1 MNPLVKQNLLISESI
16 KNNPISGKDA
26 KTIVM
31 LKGDSEN
38 QAKKGSVLKED
49 VAKKY
54 SSYFQSI
61 LHHNNGYFAQ
71 VNQIIVTYFYGVF
84 FSS

>member
-1 MNPLVKQNLLISESI
+1 MNLLVKQQLKLSDIIQKSI
-16 KNNPISGKDA
+16 QGKDA
-26 KTIVM
+26 KTIVI

-38 QAKKGSVLKED
+38 QVKKGSVLKED
-49 VAKKY
+49 VARKY
-54 SSYFQSI
+54 ASYFQSI

-71 VNQIIVTYFYGVF
+71 VSLLILKYLYEVF

>member
-1 MNPLVKQNLLISESI
+1 MRSW

-26 KTIVM
+26 KTIVI

-49 VAKKY
+49 VARKY
-54 SSYFQSI
+54 SAYLQSI

-71 VNQIIVTYFYGVF
+71 VNKIVRKYF
-84 FSS
+84 

>member
-1 MNPLVKQNLLISESI
+1 MNLLVKRHSKSSETVR
-16 KNNPISGKDA
+16 KKPISGKDA
-26 KTIVM
+26 KTIVI

-49 VAKKY
+49 VARKY

-71 VNQIIVTYFYGVF
+71 VIQIIVK
-84 FSS
+84 

>member
-1 MNPLVKQNLLISESI
+1 MNLLVKQHFKSSEI
-16 KNNPISGKDA
+16 VRKKPLSGKDA
-26 KTIVM
+26 KTIVI

-49 VAKKY
+49 VARKY

-71 VNQIIVTYFYGVF
+71 VNQITLKKCYCILV
-84 FSS
+84 SS